1 MPIKF
6 YNTLTRKKEV
16 FKPIHKNQVLMYNCG
31 PTTYAPPHIG
41 NMRSFIMADLIRR
54 YLEFRGFGVKQ
65 VMNLTDID
73 DKTIRD
79 SGKEGIGL
87 KEFTER
93 YIRIFFDYLDMLNV
107 KRATIYPKATENVN
121 EMIEMVRELVKKG
134 YAYENSGSVYFSIQ
148 KFKDYGK
155 LSHLDL
161 KGIKIG
167 ARIAADEYAKD
178 NPQDFALMKRSTT
191 EELKR
196 GIFYETEWG
205 KVRPGWHIE
214 CSVMILK
221 YLGETIDIHT
231 GGVDLIFPHHENEI
245 AQSEAYLGKKSVN
258 YWIHNEHLLI
268 NGEKMSKSLG
278 NVITLEEVV
287 KKFSPEVVRY
297 MFVSVHRR
305 QKLNYTD
312 GFAEN
317 AKRNY
322 ERLKESFNHL
332 NFTLDSAET
341 KKSKQDAALLK
352 KLTKIKKQ
360 FVEAMDDDLNTPLAL
375 TVFYQLSKEVNKYMK
390 KGKNRDVL
398 KKALKLFEEFSELL
412 GLQFKGEG
420 MLPKEIEEL
429 IKAREEARK
438 KNDFEAADRIR
449 RQIREM
455 GYIIEDIE
463 KGTRWKKVK

>member
-1 MPIKF
+1 MTINF

-54 YLEFRGFGVKQ
+54 YLEFRGFKVKQ

-79 SGKEGIGL
+79 SGKEGVSL

-134 YAYENSGSVYFSIQ
+134 YAYENSGSVYFSIK

-155 LSHLDL
+155 LSHLNL
-161 KGIKIG
+161 KGMKIG
-167 ARIAADEYAKD
+167 ARVAADEYTKD
-178 NPQDFALMKRSTT
+178 NPRDFALMKKSTT
-191 EELKR
+191 EELRR

-221 YLGETIDIHT
+221 YLGETVDIHT

-245 AQSEAYLGKKSVN
+245 AQSEAYLRKKHVN
-258 YWIHNEHLLI
+258 YWIHNEHLLL

-317 AKRNY
+317 AKKNY

-332 NFTLDSAET
+332 NFALDSAEM
-341 KKSKQDAALLK
+341 KKSKQDAVLLK

-390 KGKNRDVL
+390 KGKNRDLL
-398 KKALKLFEEFSELL
+398 KKALKLFEEFSEVL
-412 GLQFKGEG
+412 GLQFKKEET
-420 MLPKEIEEL
+420 LPKEVEDL
-429 IKAREEARK
+429 IKLRGEARK
-438 KNDFEAADRIR
+438 RNDFEAADRIR

-455 GYIIEDIE
+455 GYIIEDTE